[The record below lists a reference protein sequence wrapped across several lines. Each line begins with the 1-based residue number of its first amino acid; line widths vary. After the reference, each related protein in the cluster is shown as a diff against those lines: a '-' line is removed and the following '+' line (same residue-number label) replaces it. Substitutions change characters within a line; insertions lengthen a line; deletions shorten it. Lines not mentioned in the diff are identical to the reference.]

1 MTFIEVLGLVAT
13 ILSITGVIVGVAVRL
28 ATSPLKSENTQLQW
42 QIKEIAENQAKLV
55 ESLTLIK
62 TSSSEAQ
69 TLKAEID
76 KELKLLAQ
84 MVGVSAAS
92 VLVPYPPGQTN
103 RLAFLSI
110 LGPEASKLKHVY
122 VNVNSSIAG
131 EVFLDNQSVL
141 VNDMRTDKKWNPTA
155 DKRTAF
161 TTNNLLCIPLRYGD
175 SVVGVTQF
183 LNKADAFTAQ
193 DRDTMERAVMT
204 LAFKVGKFVQ
214 QVDNFEILGLGY
226 AQNIEDGTVVFIDL
240 SSSSSLLRGA
250 HPLPRADVIG
260 IINEY
265 LEKLTNV
272 ATRNGCIVDK
282 YMWDGCLFSLNV
294 ANSIPDHKLVA
305 YRTALE
311 MIQRFEE
318 LKLSWLRAGYP
329 AEQLFCRVVLTC
341 GPILQVDM
349 GPAQYRQKTI
359 VGDPVVAA
367 SALSGNAPRN
377 RNVILVDQT
386 VYDAIFSEHVKAQKI
401 SPEKLGK
408 AKGLT
413 NNAYQLEIPNK
424 MVV

>member
-1 MTFIEVLGLVAT
+1 MTVIEVIGLIAT
-13 ILSITGVIVGVAVRL
+13 ILSIAGVIVGVAVRL
-28 ATSPLKSENTQLQW
+28 ATAPLKVENDQLQK
-42 QIKEIAENQAKLV
+42 QIRDIAENQARLV
-55 ESLTLIK
+55 ETLTLIK

-69 TLKAEID
+69 TLKVEID
-76 KELKLLAQ
+76 KELELLAQ
-84 MVGVSAAS
+84 MVGVGAAS
-92 VLVPYPPGQTN
+92 VLVPYPPGQVT

-131 EVFLDNQSVL
+131 EVFIGNQAVL
-141 VNDMRTDKKWNPTA
+141 VNDMLTDKKWNSTA
-155 DKRTAF
+155 DKKTAF
-161 TTNNLLCIPLRYGD
+161 TTNNLLCLPLKYGN
-175 SVVGVTQF
+175 SVIGVTQF
-183 LNKADAFTAQ
+183 LNKPDFFTVQ
-193 DRDTMERAVMT
+193 DRDTMEKAITT

-226 AQNIEDGTVVFIDL
+226 AQNIDDGTVVFIDL

-250 HPLPRADVIG
+250 HPLPKSDVIG

-272 ATRNGCIVDK
+272 AVRNGCIVDK

-294 ANSIPDHKLVA
+294 ANSVPDHRLVA

-311 MIQRFEE
+311 MMRRFEE
-318 LKLSWLRAGYP
+318 LKSSWLRAGYP
-329 AEQLFCRVVLTC
+329 AEQLYCRIILTC
-341 GPILQVDM
+341 GPIIQVDM

-367 SALSGNAPRN
+367 SALSANAPRD
-377 RNVILVDQT
+377 RNILVVDQSI
-386 VYDAIFSEHVKAQKI
+386 YDAVSSEHIKASRI
-401 SPEKLGK
+401 PTEKLGK

-413 NNAYQLEIPNK
+413 NSAYQLELSL
-424 MVV
+424 